1 MNKHQRE
8 IDALASSIV
17 IHAVDAFTETFPND
31 TDENFEFFYAC
42 IAKQIINT
50 LFRWRMEDTDTEAN
64 EY

>member
-8 IDALASSIV
+8 ISNLASSVV

-31 TDENFEFFYAC
+31 TDENFEFFFAC
-42 IAKQIINT
+42 ICKQVGLD